1 MKTKYVLFSVIM
13 VIVLTLTTFGQLD
26 KMVKPNHGINQ
37 SNISDSMGK
46 PIFES
51 TVDSLNTKFWILSQ
65 MKYKE
70 MLKTNTGAAM
80 GKMKD
85 KNVKM
90 DKATKEAVMK
100 GTHYF
105 IFDVSNISN
114 GKEFAD
120 TSAKVE
126 IVSPTKEVTSVNL
139 QPMMNHFGGGISLVE
154 KGDYLFT
161 INLNIGM
168 GYKTTQFKYKVR

>member
-1 MKTKYVLFSVIM
+1 MYGQIDTIVKT
-13 VIVLTLTTFGQLD
+13 D
-26 KMVKPNHGINQ
+26 PGINQ
-37 SNISDSMGK
+37 NDISSLMGK
-46 PIFES
+46 PVFKA
-51 TVDSLNTKFWILSQ
+51 TVDSLTTTVWILSQ
-65 MKYKE
+65 NKYKE
-70 MLKTNTGAAM
+70 LMKTNMGKTM

-90 DKATKEAVMK
+90 DKAVKKAVMA
-100 GTHYF
+100 GTHYL
-105 IFDVSNISN
+105 IFDVTNTIN

-126 IVSPTKEVTSVNL
+126 IVSPAKVVASVNL
-139 QPMMNHFGGGISLVE
+139 QPMMDHFGAGISLVE

-168 GYKTTQFKYKVR
+168 GYKTTQFKYKVK